1 MLMHGI
7 KIMTA
12 LQNLVLYVALTM
24 AIIMHFIAYISNN
37 YIAIAIAVSL
47 VVCSYNVDIFIY
59 KDAR

>member
-1 MLMHGI
+1 
-7 KIMTA
+7 MTA